1 MTTKLTRRAALA
13 AGAALLLAATTAP
26 VLAKAEMKGVDVP
39 PLSLIHI

>member
-26 VLAKAEMKGVDVP
+26 VLAKAERLRSFLTQVWNR
-39 PLSLIHI
+39 